1 MPSRA
6 SSRFA
11 KMYATLVS
19 EPPPLFRSACSP
31 SASLMLNS
39 MGVILHVEVLAPMP
53 DAADVEAPRV
63 GASPSGPSRQPTW
76 TAVGGARCATCPR
89 LDVLHVDA
97 SGVFA
102 QFFSLS

>member
-19 EPPPLFRSACSP
+19 EPPPLFRAACSP

-53 DAADVEAPRV
+53 DAADRWH
-63 GASPSGPSRQPTW
+63 TW
-76 TAVGGARCATCPR
+76 F
-89 LDVLHVDA
+89 L
-97 SGVFA
+97 
-102 QFFSLS
+102 